1 MPLEPVSSLRPL
13 AGAAFALLLAA
24 AAGAAT
30 AADSQAPAAAPGQ
43 SAGTRALIQVLPPA
57 AGAGSNPAAPQE
69 PQGLG
74 IGSASASDMATA
86 AGSMALALGTYNCEL
101 NRQVVVSEIAPDGKS
116 MVINW
121 LGKDHSLAAVDARSG
136 ALRYEDT
143 AAGLTW
149 LVIVG
154 KSMLL
159 DTRKGQQLA
168 NECRL

>member
-1 MPLEPVSSLRPL
+1 MPLEPVFSLGPL
-13 AGAAFALLLAA
+13 ARAALALLLAA
-24 AAGAAT
+24 TAGAAT
-30 AADSQAPAAAPGQ
+30 AADSQAPSVAPGE
-43 SAGTRALIQVLPPA
+43 SAGTRAIIKVLPPV
-57 AGAGSNPAAPQE
+57 AGAGSNSAAPQE

-74 IGSASASDMATA
+74 IGSASASDMAAA

-101 NRQVVVSEIAPDGKS
+101 NRQVVVREIAPDGKS
-116 MVINW
+116 MVISW
-121 LGKDHSLAAVDARSG
+121 LGKDHSLAAVNARSG